1 MSEPKSVVK
10 IEDWSVVG
18 SQDPYLPPECR
29 TTSLHGRVYGHHRK
43 EDGSLVRTSAIK
55 SVKGRT
61 ITTDSGTVYR
71 LGRVSKTYLQWLKDN
86 GLKYNCCNPIVD
98 RTKEGAK

>member
-1 MSEPKSVVK
+1 MSGTVK

-18 SQDPYLPPECR
+18 NTDPYTPPECR
-29 TTSLHGRVYGHHRK
+29 VTCLHGKVFGHPVK
-43 EDGSLVRTSAIK
+43 EDGSKVRTSQIVT
-55 SVKGRT
+55 VKGRT
-61 ITTDSGTVYR
+61 ITTYSGTTYR

-86 GLKYNCCNPIVD
+86 GLKYDSRNPIVD